1 MFEILMHTIYTLIA
15 VKHEIPCT
23 LDVPMTYPVPM
34 ALALHVIPDG
44 AVCVGRVPG
53 RRGAGGAAGA
63 GGAWC
68 WWSRR
73 WPCWSWRWC

>member
-44 AVCVGRVPG
+44 RVPV